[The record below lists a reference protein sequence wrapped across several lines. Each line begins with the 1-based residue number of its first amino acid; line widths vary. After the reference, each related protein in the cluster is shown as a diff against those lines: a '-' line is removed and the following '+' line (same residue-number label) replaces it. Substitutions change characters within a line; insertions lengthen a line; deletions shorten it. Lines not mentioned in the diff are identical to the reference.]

1 MNTFA
6 KLYEEMENEPEV
18 PESASNIFEHKQ
30 RQRAKI
36 EQLGLAISAQYNKA
50 GFENNYSCHI
60 LVNIPNFVEISKS

>member
-50 GFENNYSCHI
+50 GFENN
-60 LVNIPNFVEISKS
+60 